1 MGDAKPTF
9 DSTRPMYRCLL
20 FLGAL
25 ACVCAYSPSFT
36 EEQHAFVRT
45 TEHLKSFVELAMT
58 NEKEAAKQI
67 AESPLAAIM
76 PNMTIPEFN
85 FNANATAVPL
95 VVAHGMGDSCFN
107 PGMKS
112 VTQAAGNHL
121 GVYSTCIP
129 TGGSQIMDTIDGFLL
144 NMDKSVDAFKKK
156 VDADPKL
163 KNGFDAFGLSQG
175 NNVIRGYITKYNDP
189 PVRNFMSICG
199 INAGVGAF
207 PQCSPKFPVVGG
219 ICKALTE
226 VLGLLAYNP
235 ISQGILFQADYFRDP
250 SKVNTSAYLKHSQL
264 ADWNGEDKV
273 NPTYKANWAKTSK
286 YIWVKGTMDTVVWP
300 REGEWWGAMSE
311 VPGEEFKIV
320 NKMKDTRWYKE
331 DTFGLATADA
341 QGKNFFESFKGEHIR
356 FTETELFGWL
366 AKYFN

>member
-1 MGDAKPTF
+1 MGDDCCTMFSKV
-9 DSTRPMYRCLL
+9 LL
-20 FLGAL
+20 AIAL
-25 ACVCAYSPSFT
+25 IATVSSAYETSFSEAQHDLIKGT
-36 EEQHAFVRT
+36 SALRDIVKLAAENEQ
-45 TEHLKSFVELAMT
+45 
-58 NEKEAAKQI
+58 EAARQI
-67 AESPLAAIM
+67 AESPLAHIFSNA
-76 PNMTIPEFN
+76 TVGQIPEFN
-85 FNANATAVPL
+85 TNATATAMPL

-107 PGMKS
+107 PGMKQ
-112 VTQAAGNHL
+112 VTTAAGNHL
-121 GVYSTCIP
+121 GVYATCIP
-129 TGGSQIMDTIDGFLL
+129 TGGSQITDTIDGFLL
-144 NMDKSVDAFKKK
+144 NMDKSVEAFKKR

-175 NNVIRGYITKYNDP
+175 NNVIRGYITKYNNP

-300 REGEWWGAMSE
+300 NEGEWWGAMS
-311 VPGEEFKIV
+311 PSDPWKTL
-320 NKMKDTRWYKE
+320 NTMKDTRWYKE
-331 DTFGLATADA
+331 DTFGLATADKA
-341 QGKNFFESFKGEHIR
+341 GKNFFESFKGEHIR
-356 FTETELFGWL
+356 FTMTELYGWL
-366 AKYFN
+366 DKYFK

>member
-1 MGDAKPTF
+1 MGGMLRMKIAV
-9 DSTRPMYRCLL
+9 CLL
-20 FLGAL
+20 VACSL
-25 ACVCAYSPSFT
+25 AYDMDLNK
-36 EEQHAFVRT
+36 EQHDFVSTKT
-45 TEHLKSFVELAMT
+45 TALKEIVKLATENEQELAR
-58 NEKEAAKQI
+58 QI
-67 AESPLAAIM
+67 RESPLSAIF
-76 PNMTIPEFN
+76 PNTTITVPEFN
-85 FNANATAVPL
+85 QMGNGTVPI

-112 VTQAAGNHL
+112 ITKAAGNHL

-129 TGGSQIMDTIDGFLL
+129 TGGNLLTDTIDGFLL
-144 NMDKSVDAFKKK
+144 NMDKSVEAFKKR

-219 ICKALTE
+219 VCKALTE

-250 SKVNTSAYLKHSQL
+250 SKVNTTAYLKNSQL
-264 ADWNGEDKV
+264 ADWNNEYKI
-273 NPTYKANWAKTSK
+273 NPVYKANWAKTSK
-286 YIWVKGTMDTVVWP
+286 FVWVKGTLDTVVWP
-300 REGEWWGAMSE
+300 NEGEWWGAMST
-311 VPGEEFKIV
+311 VKGEEFKIV

>member
-1 MGDAKPTF
+1 MGEHTMFSKV
-9 DSTRPMYRCLL
+9 LL
-20 FLGAL
+20 AIAL
-25 ACVCAYSPSFT
+25 IATVSSAYETSFSEAQHDLIKGT
-36 EEQHAFVRT
+36 SALRDIVKLAAENEQ
-45 TEHLKSFVELAMT
+45 
-58 NEKEAAKQI
+58 EAARQI
-67 AESPLAAIM
+67 AESPLAHIFSNA
-76 PNMTIPEFN
+76 TVGQIPEFN
-85 FNANATAVPL
+85 TNATATAMPL

-107 PGMKS
+107 PGMKQ
-112 VTQAAGNHL
+112 VTTAAGNHL
-121 GVYSTCIP
+121 GVYATCIP
-129 TGGSQIMDTIDGFLL
+129 TGGSQITDTIDGFLL
-144 NMDKSVDAFKKK
+144 NMDKSVEAFKKR

-175 NNVIRGYITKYNDP
+175 NNVIRGYITKYNNP

-300 REGEWWGAMSE
+300 NEGEWWGAMS
-311 VPGEEFKIV
+311 PSDPWKTV
-320 NKMKDTRWYKE
+320 NTMKDTRWYKE
-331 DTFGLATADA
+331 DTFGLATADKA
-341 QGKNFFESFKGEHIR
+341 GKNFFESFKGEHIR
-356 FTETELFGWL
+356 FTMTELYGWL
-366 AKYFN
+366 DKYFK

>member
-1 MGDAKPTF
+1 MGVDGSDNMKTLI
-9 DSTRPMYRCLL
+9 CL
-20 FLGAL
+20 FAL
-25 ACVCAYSPSFT
+25 A
-36 EEQHAFVRT
+36 AFVSAIEFSDVQKDFIST
-45 TEHLKSFVELAMT
+45 TEHLKAIVELAES
-58 NEKEAAKQI
+58 NPAELAAQI
-67 AESPLAAIM
+67 AASPLAAI
-76 PNMTIPEFN
+76 
-85 FNANATAVPL
+85 ATNVTVPPFRTNSTSTVPL

-112 VTQAAGNHL
+112 ITQASGNHL

-129 TGGSQIMDTIDGFLL
+129 TADSHIMDTIDGFLK
-144 NMDKSVDAFKKK
+144 NMDKSVDFFAKK
-156 VDADPKL
+156 VKADPKL
-163 KNGFDAFGLSQG
+163 ANGFDAFGLSQG

-207 PQCSPKFPVVGG
+207 PQCSPQFPVIGG
-219 ICKALTE
+219 VCKTLTE

-300 REGEWWGAMSE
+300 NEGEWWGAMS
-311 VPGEEFKIV
+311 PSDPWKTV
-320 NKMKDTRWYKE
+320 NTMKDTRWYKE
-331 DTFGLATADA
+331 DTFGLATADKA
-341 QGKNFFESFKGEHIR
+341 GKNFFESFKGEHIR
-356 FTETELFGWL
+356 FTMTELYGWL
-366 AKYFN
+366 DKYFK